1 MLPGGRWALGS
12 GTVDPTPGSEKGGQD
27 SPAGRGTSSTPQS
40 QSPHKGLLCPAGGQ
54 CGRPQRRPGPRRSWA
69 GGRRSLGGGPAVP
82 PLRRS
87 CQPHGRRGRPTFG
100 RCRRWPRHCPLSLA
114 GAGLPARRPPA
125 AASCSRNAANGAR
138 GVGRAAAPGRRR
150 ARGEGRGGRAAGS
163 VGAGRRPQLSRTSPA
178 LPGSG
183 QHLNE
188 GAGCGRTCRRLP
200 RMNSCL

>member
-138 GVGRAAAPGRRR
+138 SPWGGEGRGAGEEEGAGGG
-150 ARGEGRGGRAAGS
+150 ARGEGGRERRRGPAAAAQPHQPGSPGQRAAS
-163 VGAGRRPQLSRTSPA
+163 K
-178 LPGSG
+178 
-183 QHLNE
+183 
-188 GAGCGRTCRRLP
+188 
-200 RMNSCL
+200 